1 MSGVDDEWQSFLS
14 QGAIILSNEKN
25 SAKNNV
31 TNSYQKNMDSTM
43 TSYTA
48 IIDTRYNT
56 NSTNSTNATNA
67 TNATNST
74 NSTNPNT
81 VSRDTDSS
89 SLSKSL
95 KIKEYSNI
103 KQKIN
108 LSSLSTL
115 SSHSSTQKVKNNK
128 NKKTLNNCCF
138 KEGHGVDDVDGD
150 IDDGDGDEVGGEV
163 DGDDCEY
170 TSIDMNSGM
179 NTGMVIDDID
189 NETHVETPEKQPVCS
204 KIYISTKTKISY
216 LNEPIDIKKVFWSI
230 PVSSY
235 STPSQCII
243 KKQIKVSTTDPNELK
258 EIRELLKNEKY
269 YQEQEIEHIDNPEG
283 RIKFK
288 VQLKINVGLCKKDIL
303 NYRCKLK
310 RAFFNCFVLIMR
322 IHDQSGDAFKEMH
335 IKVFN
340 TGKLEIPGIQT
351 DESLEQVLTLLIST
365 LKPIVGPHIDYIRDK
380 CETVLINSNFNCG
393 YFINRDKLYNILKY
407 KYRINSSYDS
417 CSYPGIQ
424 SKFYYVPGLEI
435 QTGQH
440 PPANEID
447 KANEISFM
455 IFRTGSV
462 LIVGRCDENVLH
474 CIYDFLKKILEI
486 EYPEIGNKLNI
497 IQPKKQ
503 NVKLRRKV
511 INVVEDI

>member
-1 MSGVDDEWQSFLS
+1 MSAVDDEWESFLS

-48 IIDTRYNT
+48 IIDTNDKT
-56 NSTNSTNATNA
+56 
-67 TNATNST
+67 
-74 NSTNPNT
+74 NT
-81 VSRDTDSS
+81 VLKSPTTVDTGPPSPPSPMPLPGLSKPKHSKKTINVSSLKIVESNLHSKKNTIKVKHSTDSS
-89 SLSKSL
+89 
-95 KIKEYSNI
+95 
-103 KQKIN
+103 
-108 LSSLSTL
+108 
-115 SSHSSTQKVKNNK
+115 
-128 NKKTLNNCCF
+128 
-138 KEGHGVDDVDGD
+138 DDQLGALGALGELEELED
-150 IDDGDGDEVGGEV
+150 IDL
-163 DGDDCEY
+163 DDY
-170 TSIDMNSGM
+170 DSKIPNIVNAIVNS
-179 NTGMVIDDID
+179 
-189 NETHVETPEKQPVCS
+189 ESEAQQPVCS
-204 KIYISTKTKISY
+204 NIYISTKTKISY

-230 PVSSY
+230 PISEY
-235 STPSQCII
+235 STPNECII
-243 KKQIKVSTTDPNELK
+243 KKQIKVSTTDPKELE
-258 EIRELLKNEKY
+258 EIRELLKHEKY

-322 IHDQSGDAFKEMH
+322 IRDQSGEGFKEMH

-351 DESLEQVLTLLIST
+351 DESLTQVLNLLIAT
-365 LKPIVGPHIDYIRDK
+365 LKPIVGPHIDFIHDK

-393 YFINRDKLYNILKY
+393 YFINRDRLYNILKY
-407 KYRINSSYDS
+407 KYRINSNYDA

-424 SKFYYVPGLEI
+424 SKFYYIPGLEN

-447 KANEISFM
+447 KAYEISFM

-474 CIYDFLKKILEI
+474 CIYGFLKKLLEV
-486 EYPEIGNKLNI
+486 EYPEIGNQLNI

>member
-1 MSGVDDEWQSFLS
+1 MSGVDDEWTSFLT

-48 IIDTRYNT
+48 IIDTHNT
-56 NSTNSTNATNA
+56 TNAVLKPLTSIA
-67 TNATNST
+67 
-74 NSTNPNT
+74 
-81 VSRDTDSS
+81 DSS
-89 SLSKSL
+89 LAKSIALQKPTFGTGLSKL
-95 KIKEYSNI
+95 KSSS
-103 KQKIN
+103 KQTIN
-108 LSSLSTL
+108 LSSLKKVENNIKSIKSTT
-115 SSHSSTQKVKNNK
+115 SIKSKSNI
-128 NKKTLNNCCF
+128 
-138 KEGHGVDDVDGD
+138 DDVSDEDCDLENCDLDDHEEHD
-150 IDDGDGDEVGGEV
+150 IIDLDEFDSKLPDIKTVG
-163 DGDDCEY
+163 
-170 TSIDMNSGM
+170 
-179 NTGMVIDDID
+179 
-189 NETHVETPEKQPVCS
+189 VEGQEQQPVCS
-204 KIYISTKTKISY
+204 NIYISTKTKISY
-216 LNEPIDIKKVFWSI
+216 LNEPIDIKKVFWNI
-230 PVSSY
+230 PISPY
-235 STPSQCII
+235 STPNECII
-243 KKQIKVSTTDPNELK
+243 KKQIKVSTTDPKELE
-258 EIRELLKNEKY
+258 EIRELLKHEKY

-322 IHDQSGDAFKEMH
+322 IRDHTGEGFKEMH

-351 DESLEQVLTLLIST
+351 DESLTQVLKLLITT
-365 LKPIVGPHIDYIRDK
+365 LRPLVGPHIDFIPDK

-393 YFINRDKLYNILKY
+393 YFINRDRLYNILKY
-407 KYRINSSYDS
+407 KYRINSNYDA

-424 SKFYYVPGLEI
+424 SKFYYIPGLEN

-440 PPANEID
+440 PPTSEID
-447 KANEISFM
+447 KAYEISFM

-474 CIYDFLKKILEI
+474 CIYAFLKKLLEV
-486 EYPEIGNKLNI
+486 EYPEIGNQLNI

>member
-1 MSGVDDEWQSFLS
+1 MSAVDDDWESFLS

-48 IIDTRYNT
+48 IIDMQEKSNMVLR
-56 NSTNSTNATNA
+56 SPSD
-67 TNATNST
+67 
-74 NSTNPNT
+74 
-81 VSRDTDSS
+81 VS
-89 SLSKSL
+89 SLDKS
-95 KIKEYSNI
+95 
-103 KQKIN
+103 
-108 LSSLSTL
+108 LSSLPLCGSSSSKSKHSKPRINVSCLKNIGSAESTE
-115 SSHSSTQKVKNNK
+115 STESTVKSKKNNV
-128 NKKTLNNCCF
+128 KTKHRISISEDEDDDLDGVVDLD
-138 KEGHGVDDVDGD
+138 ELVGVDIGNEIDTTDG
-150 IDDGDGDEVGGEV
+150 EEQ
-163 DGDDCEY
+163 
-170 TSIDMNSGM
+170 
-179 NTGMVIDDID
+179 
-189 NETHVETPEKQPVCS
+189 QPVCS
-204 KIYISTKTKISY
+204 NIYISTKTKISY

-230 PVSSY
+230 PISSY
-235 STPSQCII
+235 STPNECII
-243 KKQIKVSTTDPNELK
+243 KKQIKVSTTDPKELE
-258 EIRELLKNEKY
+258 EIRELLKHEKY

-310 RAFFNCFVLIMR
+310 RAFFNCFELIMR
-322 IHDQSGDAFKEMH
+322 IRDHTGEGFKEMH

-351 DESLEQVLTLLIST
+351 DESLDQVLKLLITT
-365 LKPIVGPHIDYIRDK
+365 LKPIVGPHINFIPHK

-393 YFINRDKLYNILKY
+393 YFINRDRLYNILKY
-407 KYRINSSYDS
+407 KYRINSNYDA

-424 SKFYYVPGLEI
+424 SKFYYMPGQEN

-447 KANEISFM
+447 KAYEISFM

-462 LIVGRCDENVLH
+462 LIVGRCDESVLRS
-474 CIYDFLKKILEI
+474 IYAFLKKLLEI
-486 EYPEIGNKLNI
+486 EYPEIGNQLNI

>member
-1 MSGVDDEWQSFLS
+1 MSGVDDDWESFLT

-31 TNSYQKNMDSTM
+31 THSYQKNMDLTM
-43 TSYTA
+43 TSYTE
-48 IIDTRYNT
+48 IIDTRGTT
-56 NSTNSTNATNA
+56 NEVLRAATNIA
-67 TNATNST
+67 V
-74 NSTNPNT
+74 P
-81 VSRDTDSS
+81 SS
-89 SLSKSL
+89 ELQHETHISGLKKSKKSSINLASL
-95 KIKEYSNI
+95 KNLENVIHSKKDIKRVKREAYS
-103 KQKIN
+103 
-108 LSSLSTL
+108 S
-115 SSHSSTQKVKNNK
+115 
-128 NKKTLNNCCF
+128 
-138 KEGHGVDDVDGD
+138 DDEAGMD
-150 IDDGDGDEVGGEV
+150 DEVGIDDEAGINEV
-163 DGDDCEY
+163 DDFDDIYIYSGDDK
-170 TSIDMNSGM
+170 IP
-179 NTGMVIDDID
+179 VIANDARNDE
-189 NETHVETPEKQPVCS
+189 NQQPVCS
-204 KIYISTKTKISY
+204 NIYISTKTKISY
-216 LNEPIDIKKVFWSI
+216 LNQPIDIKRVFWSI
-230 PVSSY
+230 PVAAY
-235 STPSQCII
+235 STPSECII
-243 KKQIKVSTTDPNELK
+243 KKQIKVSTTDPKELE

-322 IHDQSGDAFKEMH
+322 IRDHSGEGFKEMH

-351 DESLEQVLTLLIST
+351 DESLTQVLKLLINI
-365 LKPIVGPHIDYIRDK
+365 LKPIVGPQIDFIADK

-407 KYRINSSYDS
+407 KYRINSNYDA

-424 SKFYYVPGLEI
+424 SKFYYIPDLEN

-440 PPANEID
+440 PPANEIH
-447 KANEISFM
+447 KASEISFM

-462 LIVGRCDENVLH
+462 LIVGRCGENVLH
-474 CIYDFLKKILEI
+474 CIYDFLKKLLEV
-486 EYPEIGNKLNI
+486 EYPEIGNHLNI
-497 IQPKKQ
+497 MQHKKQ

-511 INVVEDI
+511 INVIENI

>member
-1 MSGVDDEWQSFLS
+1 MSAVDDDWESFLS

-48 IIDTRYNT
+48 IIETQEKSNMVLK
-56 NSTNSTNATNA
+56 S
-67 TNATNST
+67 
-74 NSTNPNT
+74 PND
-81 VSRDTDSS
+81 VS
-89 SLSKSL
+89 SLDKS
-95 KIKEYSNI
+95 
-103 KQKIN
+103 
-108 LSSLSTL
+108 LSSLPLCGTGSSKSKHSKPRINVSCLKNIGSTE
-115 SSHSSTQKVKNNK
+115 STESTVQSKKNNV
-128 NKKTLNNCCF
+128 KTKHRIPISDDEDDELDGVVDLD
-138 KEGHGVDDVDGD
+138 ELAGVDIVNE
-150 IDDGDGDEVGGEV
+150 IDTVNGE
-163 DGDDCEY
+163 EQ
-170 TSIDMNSGM
+170 
-179 NTGMVIDDID
+179 
-189 NETHVETPEKQPVCS
+189 QPVCS
-204 KIYISTKTKISY
+204 NIYISTKTKISY

-230 PVSSY
+230 PISSY
-235 STPSQCII
+235 STPNECII
-243 KKQIKVSTTDPNELK
+243 KKQIKVSTTDPKELQ
-258 EIRELLKNEKY
+258 EIRELLKHEKY

-322 IHDQSGDAFKEMH
+322 IRDHTGEGFKEMH

-351 DESLEQVLTLLIST
+351 DESLDQVLKLLITT
-365 LKPIVGPHIDYIRDK
+365 LKPIVGPHINFIPDK

-393 YFINRDKLYNILKY
+393 YFINRDRLYNILKY
-407 KYRINSSYDS
+407 KYRINSNYDA

-424 SKFYYVPGLEI
+424 SKFYYMPGQEN

-440 PPANEID
+440 PPANEVD
-447 KANEISFM
+447 KAYEISFM

-462 LIVGRCDENVLH
+462 LIVGRCDENVLRS
-474 CIYDFLKKILEI
+474 IYAFLKKLLEV
-486 EYPEIGNKLNI
+486 EYPEIGNQLNI

>member
-1 MSGVDDEWQSFLS
+1 MSGVDDEWTSFLT

-48 IIDTRYNT
+48 IIDTHNT
-56 NSTNSTNATNA
+56 TNAVLKPLTSIA
-67 TNATNST
+67 
-74 NSTNPNT
+74 
-81 VSRDTDSS
+81 DSS
-89 SLSKSL
+89 LAKSMALQKPTFGTGLSKL
-95 KIKEYSNI
+95 KSSS
-103 KQKIN
+103 KQTIN
-108 LSSLSTL
+108 LSSLKKVENNIKSIKSITSTT
-115 SSHSSTQKVKNNK
+115 STKSKSKSKSNIDDVSDEDCDLEDCDLDDLEEHDIIDLDEFDSKLPDIE
-128 NKKTLNNCCF
+128 TV
-138 KEGHGVDDVDGD
+138 GVDGQ
-150 IDDGDGDEVGGEV
+150 EQ
-163 DGDDCEY
+163 
-170 TSIDMNSGM
+170 
-179 NTGMVIDDID
+179 
-189 NETHVETPEKQPVCS
+189 QPVCS
-204 KIYISTKTKISY
+204 NIYISTKTKISY
-216 LNEPIDIKKVFWSI
+216 LNEPIDIKKVFWNI
-230 PVSSY
+230 PISPY
-235 STPSQCII
+235 STPNECII
-243 KKQIKVSTTDPNELK
+243 KKQIKVSTTDPKELE
-258 EIRELLKNEKY
+258 EIRELLKHEKY

-322 IHDQSGDAFKEMH
+322 IRDHTGDGFKEMH

-351 DESLEQVLTLLIST
+351 DESLTQVLKLLIT
-365 LKPIVGPHIDYIRDK
+365 ILRPLVGPHIDFIPDK

-393 YFINRDKLYNILKY
+393 YFINRDRLYNILKY
-407 KYRINSSYDS
+407 KYRINSNYDA

-424 SKFYYVPGLEI
+424 SKFYYIPGLEH

-440 PPANEID
+440 PPTSEID
-447 KANEISFM
+447 KAYEISFM

-474 CIYDFLKKILEI
+474 CIYGFLKKLLEV
-486 EYPEIGNKLNI
+486 EYPEIGNQLNI

>member
-1 MSGVDDEWQSFLS
+1 MSAVDDEWESFLS

-48 IIDTRYNT
+48 IIDTNDK
-56 NSTNSTNATNA
+56 TNAVLKSPT
-67 TNATNST
+67 S
-74 NSTNPNT
+74 
-81 VSRDTDSS
+81 VDTDTEPLPMPMPLSG
-89 SLSKSL
+89 LSKPKHSKKKINVSSL
-95 KIKEYSNI
+95 KILENNLHSKKNTI
-103 KQKIN
+103 KAKHCTGYTGGSDDE
-108 LSSLSTL
+108 LSELGEL
-115 SSHSSTQKVKNNK
+115 GE
-128 NKKTLNNCCF
+128 LG
-138 KEGHGVDDVDGD
+138 ELEELED
-150 IDDGDGDEVGGEV
+150 IDL
-163 DGDDCEY
+163 DDY
-170 TSIDMNSGM
+170 DSKIPNIVNATVNS
-179 NTGMVIDDID
+179 
-189 NETHVETPEKQPVCS
+189 EAQQPVCS
-204 KIYISTKTKISY
+204 NIYISTKTKISY
-216 LNEPIDIKKVFWSI
+216 LNEPIDIKKVFWNI
-230 PVSSY
+230 PISEY
-235 STPSQCII
+235 STPNECII
-243 KKQIKVSTTDPNELK
+243 KKQIKVSTTDPKELE
-258 EIRELLKNEKY
+258 EIRELLKHEKY

-288 VQLKINVGLCKKDIL
+288 VQLKVNVGLCKKDIL

-322 IHDQSGDAFKEMH
+322 IRDQSGEGFKEMH

-351 DESLEQVLTLLIST
+351 DESLTQVLKLLIT
-365 LKPIVGPHIDYIRDK
+365 ILKPIVGLHINFIPDK

-393 YFINRDKLYNILKY
+393 YFINRDRLYNILKY
-407 KYRINSSYDS
+407 KYRINSNYDA

-424 SKFYYVPGLEI
+424 SKFYYIPGLEN

-447 KANEISFM
+447 KAYEISFM

-474 CIYDFLKKILEI
+474 CIYRFLKKLLEV
-486 EYPEIGNKLNI
+486 EYPEIGNQLNI

-511 INVVEDI
+511 INVVENI

>member
-1 MSGVDDEWQSFLS
+1 MSGVDDEWESFLT

-48 IIDTRYNT
+48 IIDTHDT
-56 NSTNSTNATNA
+56 T
-67 TNATNST
+67 
-74 NSTNPNT
+74 NT
-81 VSRDTDSS
+81 VLRIPTMVSMEPAELQKSTFGSGVSKLKSS
-89 SLSKSL
+89 
-95 KIKEYSNI
+95 
-103 KQKIN
+103 KQTIN
-108 LSSLSTL
+108 LSSLKKVENTIQSKKSTTK
-115 SSHSSTQKVKNNK
+115 SKRSNDASDD
-128 NKKTLNNCCF
+128 
-138 KEGHGVDDVDGD
+138 EHGNLGD
-150 IDDGDGDEVGGEV
+150 LGDLGDLE
-163 DGDDCEY
+163 DL
-170 TSIDMNSGM
+170 
-179 NTGMVIDDID
+179 DDID
-189 NETHVETPEKQPVCS
+189 LDELAGEPPSIVNVAVEGEEQQPVCS
-204 KIYISTKTKISY
+204 NIYISTKTKISY
-216 LNEPIDIKKVFWSI
+216 LNEPIDIKKVFWNI
-230 PVSSY
+230 PISPY
-235 STPSQCII
+235 STPNECII
-243 KKQIKVSTTDPNELK
+243 KKQIKVSTTDPKELE

-322 IHDQSGDAFKEMH
+322 IRDHTGDGFKEMH

-340 TGKLEIPGIQT
+340 TGNLEIPGIQT
-351 DESLEQVLTLLIST
+351 DESLTQVLKLLINI
-365 LKPIVGPHIDYIRDK
+365 LRPLVGPHIDFIPDK

-393 YFINRDKLYNILKY
+393 YFINRDRLYNILKY
-407 KYRINSSYDS
+407 KYRINSNYDA

-424 SKFYYVPGLEI
+424 SKFYYIPGLEH

-440 PPANEID
+440 PPASEID
-447 KANEISFM
+447 KAYEISFM

-474 CIYDFLKKILEI
+474 SIYGFLKKLLEV
-486 EYPEIGNKLNI
+486 EYPEIGNQLNI

>member
-1 MSGVDDEWQSFLS
+1 MSAVDDDWESFLS

-48 IIDTRYNT
+48 IIDMQEKSNMVLK
-56 NSTNSTNATNA
+56 SPSD
-67 TNATNST
+67 
-74 NSTNPNT
+74 
-81 VSRDTDSS
+81 VS
-89 SLSKSL
+89 SLDKS
-95 KIKEYSNI
+95 
-103 KQKIN
+103 
-108 LSSLSTL
+108 LSSLPLCGSGSSKSKHSKPRINVSCLKNIGSAESTE
-115 SSHSSTQKVKNNK
+115 STESTVKSKKNNV
-128 NKKTLNNCCF
+128 KTKHRIPISDDEDDDLDGVVDLD
-138 KEGHGVDDVDGD
+138 ELVGVDIVTEIDTADG
-150 IDDGDGDEVGGEV
+150 EEQ
-163 DGDDCEY
+163 
-170 TSIDMNSGM
+170 
-179 NTGMVIDDID
+179 
-189 NETHVETPEKQPVCS
+189 QPVCS
-204 KIYISTKTKISY
+204 NIYISTKTKISY

-230 PVSSY
+230 PISSY
-235 STPSQCII
+235 STPNECII
-243 KKQIKVSTTDPNELK
+243 KKQIKVSTTDPKELE
-258 EIRELLKNEKY
+258 EIRELLKHEKY

-322 IHDQSGDAFKEMH
+322 IRDHTGEGFKEMH

-340 TGKLEIPGIQT
+340 TGKLEIPGIQS
-351 DESLEQVLTLLIST
+351 DESLDQVLKLLITT
-365 LKPIVGPHIDYIRDK
+365 LKPIVGPHINFIPDK

-393 YFINRDKLYNILKY
+393 YFINRDRLYNILKY
-407 KYRINSSYDS
+407 KYRINSNYDA

-424 SKFYYVPGLEI
+424 SKFYYRPGQEN

-447 KANEISFM
+447 KAYEISFM

-462 LIVGRCDENVLH
+462 LIVGRCDESVLRS
-474 CIYDFLKKILEI
+474 IYAFLKKLLEI
-486 EYPEIGNKLNI
+486 EYPEIGNQLNI